1 MICPNCGA
9 ELEEYPVENDVHTHW
24 CEECATGWIL
34 GQDAN
39 GNDKWISIEE
49 AEEDWR
55 TVVEEAFDNA

>member
-49 AEEDWR
+49 AE
-55 TVVEEAFDNA
+55 NA